1 MSLCD
6 FDDSLRCIYC
16 GYQARKPRTKRQCQ
30 APQEQRRAQL
40 TQYASAVAR
49 WLRAGRPTR
58 SDSETDRL
66 FAICQQCERYDA
78 ERGACKLCGCRVSS
92 SKWPLLNKIRMATE
106 NCPIDKWAAE
116 TIDKPATMRIGI
128 VTPNLLVGGVES
140 WIASLAR
147 EWSRSGR
154 AEAIVAHTGTAA
166 SADPVLV
173 ERLGRWATIV
183 SSAEIPGVVRVQ
195 SPRLAVAT
203 VAQAVDRVIAW
214 SVPPDLLQA
223 CSGTPT
229 VGVSHGCFDWWMAAA
244 DPLVAGWVA
253 VHNVAASC
261 CPRKPAVIEN
271 GVDIERCQSTLTRMQ
286 ARERLGLSPLGWIV
300 GYVGRFSGEKRVRSI
315 AQAAE
320 LLPNGWRL
328 VLVGRGADIPPP
340 SDRVTILPPVEHVG
354 DVWRACD
361 VAVVASDAEGYCLA
375 AVEALAAGKPLAST
389 RVGVVETMP
398 AGVSIIPQPAE
409 PEAIAA
415 AILDAH
421 RRGLPDGL
429 RQWALSQSAARMAAS
444 WLDYLSQDVD

>member
-1 MSLCD
+1 VS
-6 FDDSLRCIYC
+6 
-16 GYQARKPRTKRQCQ
+16 
-30 APQEQRRAQL
+30 
-40 TQYASAVAR
+40 
-49 WLRAGRPTR
+49 R
-58 SDSETDRL
+58 S
-66 FAICQQCERYDA
+66 
-78 ERGACKLCGCRVSS
+78 G
-92 SKWPLLNKIRMATE
+92 WPLVNKIRMATE
-106 NCPIDKWAAE
+106 QCPIDKWTAQP
-116 TIDKPATMRIGI
+116 IDKPATMRIGI

-147 EWSRSGR
+147 EWQRSGR

-229 VGVSHGCFDWWMAAA
+229 VGVSHGCGDWWMAAA
-244 DPLVAGWVA
+244 DPYVAGWVA
-253 VHNVAASC
+253 VHDVAAVP
-261 CPRKPAVIEN
+261 CPRVATVIEN
-271 GVDIERCQSTLTRMQ
+271 GVDIERCQSTLTLSQ
-286 ARERLGLSPLGWIV
+286 ARERLGLPQHRWIV

-315 AQAAE
+315 AKAAE
-320 LLPNGWRL
+320 LLPDGWRL
-328 VLVGRGADIPPP
+328 VMVGRGSDIPPQ

-421 RRGLPDGL
+421 RRGLPDNL
-429 RQWALSQSAARMAAS
+429 RQWALDQSAEKMANS
-444 WLDYLSQDVD
+444 WLAYLATL

>member
-1 MSLCD
+1 VS
-6 FDDSLRCIYC
+6 
-16 GYQARKPRTKRQCQ
+16 
-30 APQEQRRAQL
+30 
-40 TQYASAVAR
+40 
-49 WLRAGRPTR
+49 R
-58 SDSETDRL
+58 S
-66 FAICQQCERYDA
+66 
-78 ERGACKLCGCRVSS
+78 G
-92 SKWPLLNKIRMATE
+92 WPLVNKIRMSTE
-106 NCPIDKWAAE
+106 QCPIGKWTAQPIDK
-116 TIDKPATMRIGI
+116 PSTMRIGI

-147 EWSRSGR
+147 EWQRSGR

-203 VAQAVDRVIAW
+203 VAQAVDKVIAW
-214 SVPPDLLQA
+214 SVPPDLLAA
-223 CSGTPT
+223 CAGTPT
-229 VGVSHGCFDWWMAAA
+229 VGVSHGCGDWWMKSA
-244 DPLVAGWVA
+244 DPYVTGWVA
-253 VHNVAASC
+253 VHDVAAVP
-261 CPRKPAVIEN
+261 CPRPAVVIEN
-271 GVDIERCQSTLTRMQ
+271 GVDIERCQSSLT
-286 ARERLGLSPLGWIV
+286 
-300 GYVGRFSGEKRVRSI
+300 
-315 AQAAE
+315 
-320 LLPNGWRL
+320 GWRL

-361 VAVVASDAEGYCLA
+361 VAVIASDAEGYCLA

-409 PEAIAA
+409 PGAIAD
-415 AILDAH
+415 AILEAH
-421 RRGLPDGL
+421 KRGLPDNL
-429 RQWALSQSAARMAAS
+429 RQWALNQSAARMAAS